1 MEWTD
6 IFSGPAFEPVKSREL
21 HLGKDC
27 DLSRPLVVRDTDK
40 LTVEVAGGA
49 ALRLVV
55 AAYETLS
62 GRGSYQAARRGG
74 CGACPAFSAEA
85 FVDFQVEQAAGS
97 KFRMTACQF
106 TSANVRYR
114 FDLNGREASNE
125 LDVLFLA
132 LEQDHCVVD
141 LRTNHLVPDCTSRS
155 LIKGVASGTGR
166 GEFCGLVYVAPDA
179 QHTDAQQQCRNIL
192 LSRTSRIDARPQ
204 LEIYADDVRCSH
216 GATVGQMEDE
226 AILYMRQR
234 GLKEEQARRLQI
246 EGFAAD
252 VVGRCRIEA
261 VKEILTDA
269 VVRHL
274 DKI

>member
-55 AAYETLS
+55 LHTKPC
-62 GRGSYQAARRGG
+62 QAEIRIKLLE
-74 CGACPAFSAEA
+74 GADAELVQLFSAEA

-141 LRTNHLVPDCTSRS
+141 LRTNWPQTVRAGRSSRAS
-155 LIKGVASGTGR
+155 LR
-166 GEFCGLVYVAPDA
+166 GP
-179 QHTDAQQQCRNIL
+179 
-192 LSRTSRIDARPQ
+192 
-204 LEIYADDVRCSH
+204 
-216 GATVGQMEDE
+216 
-226 AILYMRQR
+226 
-234 GLKEEQARRLQI
+234 
-246 EGFAAD
+246 
-252 VVGRCRIEA
+252 
-261 VKEILTDA
+261 A
-269 VVRHL
+269 VVNSADWFMWRRMPS
-274 DKI
+274 IPMPSSSAVIFC

>member
-55 AAYETLS
+55 LHTKPC
-62 GRGSYQAARRGG
+62 QAEIRIKLLE
-74 CGACPAFSAEA
+74 GADAELVQLFSAEA

-155 LIKGVASGTGR
+155 LIQGVASGTGR

-246 EGFAAD
+246 EGFA
-252 VVGRCRIEA
+252 VGRCRIEA

>member
-55 AAYETLS
+55 LHTKPC
-62 GRGSYQAARRGG
+62 QAEVRIKLLE
-74 CGACPAFSAEA
+74 GADAELVQLFSAEA

-114 FDLNGREASNE
+114 FDLNGR
-125 LDVLFLA
+125 
-132 LEQDHCVVD
+132 
-141 LRTNHLVPDCTSRS
+141 
-155 LIKGVASGTGR
+155 TG
-166 GEFCGLVYVAPDA
+166 
-179 QHTDAQQQCRNIL
+179 
-192 LSRTSRIDARPQ
+192 
-204 LEIYADDVRCSH
+204 
-216 GATVGQMEDE
+216 
-226 AILYMRQR
+226 
-234 GLKEEQARRLQI
+234 
-246 EGFAAD
+246 GFQ
-252 VVGRCRIEA
+252 
-261 VKEILTDA
+261 
-269 VVRHL
+269 
-274 DKI
+274 

>member
-55 AAYETLS
+55 LHTKPC
-62 GRGSYQAARRGG
+62 QAEIRIKLLE
-74 CGACPAFSAEA
+74 GADAELVQLFSAEA

-125 LDVLFLA
+125 LDVLFLDGLTSGGDIA
-132 LEQDHCVVD
+132 EQ
-141 LRTNHLVPDCTSRS
+141 
-155 LIKGVASGTGR
+155 
-166 GEFCGLVYVAPDA
+166 
-179 QHTDAQQQCRNIL
+179 
-192 LSRTSRIDARPQ
+192 
-204 LEIYADDVRCSH
+204 
-216 GATVGQMEDE
+216 
-226 AILYMRQR
+226 
-234 GLKEEQARRLQI
+234 EQARQPRGKPQHGAAHLSFEAKLARGASLHWLPQETILFQGAHLDRETRVEDAAHRLAGRDFFSLPSRI
-246 EGFAAD
+246 FCLP
-252 VVGRCRIEA
+252 VGREGRTRPSQM
-261 VKEILTDA
+261 LTA
-269 VVRHL
+269 SLCSVNSFALALPL
-274 DKI
+274 DRNLLFGH

>member
-55 AAYETLS
+55 LHTKPC
-62 GRGSYQAARRGG
+62 QAEVRIKLLE
-74 CGACPAFSAEA
+74 GADSELVQLFSAEA

-132 LEQDHCVVD
+132 L
-141 LRTNHLVPDCTSRS
+141 
-155 LIKGVASGTGR
+155 
-166 GEFCGLVYVAPDA
+166 
-179 QHTDAQQQCRNIL
+179 
-192 LSRTSRIDARPQ
+192 
-204 LEIYADDVRCSH
+204 
-216 GATVGQMEDE
+216 
-226 AILYMRQR
+226 
-234 GLKEEQARRLQI
+234 
-246 EGFAAD
+246 
-252 VVGRCRIEA
+252 
-261 VKEILTDA
+261 
-269 VVRHL
+269 
-274 DKI
+274 